1 MRIHVSL
8 LAFCVALAGCKSS
21 VDSANIDSVVVS
33 SNPTAAAV
41 RLNGEAV
48 GRTPTTIKLDR
59 TKNYE
64 LQIGKGGYL
73 TETSE
78 LKPRLITTSEGIE
91 FGFPAAVKVNLTKT
105 PAEGEAG
112 VPVADNPEFKKLSKK
127 ALGEEAAAKESLQS
141 DIAATKEAAVKI
153 QAALAAREAAAQ
165 ARLAEISKSIADAK
179 ASKGKDEAAKAKLAE
194 AELALAQATAEAEAA
209 RASAE
214 KNLKTVEAR
223 RAALAGSDTK
233 VAQAKAVVVKA
244 KAAAQTGDDR
254 LGKLEQNYSSEIKAL
269 KESQANAAIAIKAL
283 SARADEL
290 NRLAT
295 QDPKGKQSDDARKL
309 AEANK
314 ALEAQKAA
322 TAKAN
327 EALAKAKADA
337 AKNSTAASEKAV
349 AKANAE
355 VEAMQAKLAEA
366 SQAAEKAV
374 TDARAQAEAKLAE
387 ANKAAEKAVADARL
401 DAEAKLAEANKAAA
415 EARAQ
420 AEAFKY
426 SEFSSRYALLESKRR
441 AKTISEEDFK
451 AALAGLRKELGL

>member
-41 RLNGEAV
+41 RINGEAV

-64 LQIGKGGYL
+64 LQVGKGGYL

-105 PAEGEAG
+105 PAAGEAG

-127 ALGEEAAAKESLQS
+127 ALGEDAAAKESLQS
-141 DIAATKEAAVKI
+141 DIAATKEAATKI
-153 QAALAAREAAAQ
+153 QAALAAREAATQ
-165 ARLAEISKSIADAK
+165 ARLAEISKSLADAK

-194 AELALAQATAEAEAA
+194 AELALAQATADAEAA
-209 RASAE
+209 RADAE

-223 RAALAGSDTK
+223 RAALAGSETK
-233 VAQAKAVVVKA
+233 VAQAKAGVVKA
-244 KAAAQTGDDR
+244 KSAALTGDDR
-254 LGKLEQNYSSEIKAL
+254 LGKLEQNYSSEMKAL
-269 KESQANAAIAIKAL
+269 KDSQANAAIAIKAL

-290 NRLAT
+290 NRRSSSNVKEVSADSEKDLAKT
-295 QDPKGKQSDDARKL
+295 RQEL
-309 AEANK
+309 A
-314 ALEAQKAA
+314 AQKTAA
-322 TAKAN
+322 
-327 EALAKAKADA
+327 AKAKQDAD
-337 AKNSTAASEKAV
+337 
-349 AKANAE
+349 
-355 VEAMQAKLAEA
+355 
-366 SQAAEKAV
+366 
-374 TDARAQAEAKLAE
+374 AKLAE

-415 EARAQ
+415 AARAQ
-420 AEAFKY
+420 AEALKY

-441 AKTISEEDFK
+441 AKAISEEDFK
-451 AALAGLRKELGL
+451 AALSGLRKELGL

>member
-8 LAFCVALAGCKSS
+8 LAFCVALVGCKSS

-41 RLNGEAV
+41 RVNGEAV

-64 LQIGKGGYL
+64 LQVGKGGFI

-91 FGFPAAVKVNLTKT
+91 FGFPAAVKVNLTKI

-112 VPVADNPEFKKLSKK
+112 VPAADSPEFKKLSKK

-141 DIAATKEAAVKI
+141 DIATTKEAALKI

-165 ARLAEISKSIADAK
+165 ARLAEISKSIAAAK
-179 ASKGKDEAAKAKLAE
+179 AAKGKDESAKAKLAE
-194 AELALAQATAEAEAA
+194 AELALAQATAEAAAA
-209 RASAE
+209 RAAAE
-214 KNLKTVEAR
+214 KNLKSVEAR
-223 RAALAGSDTK
+223 AAALAAPQNK
-233 VAQAKAVVVKA
+233 VAQAKAVVMQA
-244 KAAAQTGDDR
+244 KAAAVSGEDR
-254 LGKLEQNYSSEIKAL
+254 LGKLEQTYAAEMKAL
-269 KESQANAAIAIKAL
+269 KDSQDNAAIAIKAL

-290 NRLAT
+290 NRRSSSNV
-295 QDPKGKQSDDARKL
+295 K
-309 AEANK
+309 E
-314 ALEAQKAA
+314 A
-322 TAKAN
+322 TADSEKD
-327 EALAKAKADA
+327 LAKARLDLAAQKTAA
-337 AKNSTAASEKAV
+337 AK
-349 AKANAE
+349 AKQDAD
-355 VEAMQAKLAEA
+355 AKLAA
-366 SQAAEKAV
+366 
-374 TDARAQAEAKLAE
+374 

-415 EARAQ
+415 DARAQ
-420 AEAFKY
+420 AEALKY

-441 AKTISEEDFK
+441 AKAISEEDFK
-451 AALAGLRKELGL
+451 AALSGLRKELGL

>member
-41 RLNGEAV
+41 RINGEAV

-64 LQIGKGGYL
+64 LQVGKGGYL

-105 PAEGEAG
+105 PAAGEAG

-127 ALGEEAAAKESLQS
+127 ALGEDAAAKESLQS
-141 DIAATKEAAVKI
+141 DIAATKEAATKI
-153 QAALAAREAAAQ
+153 QAALAAREAATQ
-165 ARLAEISKSIADAK
+165 ARLAEISKSLAEAK

-194 AELALAQATAEAEAA
+194 AELALAQATADADAA
-209 RASAE
+209 RADAE

-223 RAALAGSDTK
+223 RAALAGSETK
-233 VAQAKAVVVKA
+233 VAQAKAGVVKA
-244 KAAAQTGDDR
+244 KSAALTGDDR
-254 LGKLEQNYSSEIKAL
+254 LGKLEQNYSSEMKAL
-269 KESQANAAIAIKAL
+269 KDSQANAAIAIKAL

-290 NRLAT
+290 NRRAT
-295 QDPKGKQSDDARKL
+295 QDPKGKQSDDALKL

-314 ALEAQKAA
+314 SLEAQKAA

-337 AKNSTAASEKAV
+337 AKNSTAAAEKAV
-349 AKANAE
+349 AQANAE
-355 VEAMQAKLAEA
+355 VEAMQ
-366 SQAAEKAV
+366 
-374 TDARAQAEAKLAE
+374 TKLAE

-415 EARAQ
+415 AARAQ
-420 AEAFKY
+420 AEALKY

-441 AKTISEEDFK
+441 AKAISEEDFK
-451 AALAGLRKELGL
+451 AALSGLRKELGL

>member
-41 RLNGEAV
+41 RVNGEAV

-64 LQIGKGGYL
+64 LQVGKGGFI

-91 FGFPAAVKVNLTKT
+91 FGFPAAVKVNLTKV
-105 PAEGEAG
+105 PAAGEAG

-127 ALGEEAAAKESLQS
+127 ALGEDAAAAKNDLQS

-165 ARLAEISKSIADAK
+165 ARLAEIAKSIADAK
-179 ASKGKDEAAKAKLAE
+179 ASKGKDESAKARLAE
-194 AELALAQATAEAEAA
+194 AELALAQATADAEAA
-209 RASAE
+209 RADAE

-223 RAALAGSDTK
+223 RAALAGSETK

-254 LGKLEQNYSSEIKAL
+254 LGKLEQNYASEMKSL
-269 KESQANAAIAIKAL
+269 KDSQANASIAIKAL

-290 NRLAT
+290 NRRSSLDA
-295 QDPKGKQSDDARKL
+295 KGGQSEDARKL

-327 EALAKAKADA
+327 EALAKAKAEA
-337 AKNSTAASEKAV
+337 AKNSTAAAEQAV
-349 AKANAE
+349 AQANAE
-355 VEAMQAKLAEA
+355 VQAMQ
-366 SQAAEKAV
+366 
-374 TDARAQAEAKLAE
+374 AKLAE

-415 EARAQ
+415 DARAQ
-420 AEAFKY
+420 AEALKY

-441 AKTISEEDFK
+441 AKAITEEDFK
-451 AALAGLRKELGL
+451 AALSGLRKELGL

>member
-41 RLNGEAV
+41 RINGEAV

-64 LQIGKGGYL
+64 LQVGKGGYL

-105 PAEGEAG
+105 PAAGEAG

-127 ALGEEAAAKESLQS
+127 ALGEDAAAKESLQS
-141 DIAATKEAAVKI
+141 DIAATKEAATKI
-153 QAALAAREAAAQ
+153 QAALAAREAATQ
-165 ARLAEISKSIADAK
+165 ARLAEISKSLADAK
-179 ASKGKDEAAKAKLAE
+179 ASKGKDESAKAKLAE
-194 AELALAQATAEAEAA
+194 AELALAQATADAEAA
-209 RASAE
+209 RADAE

-223 RAALAGSDTK
+223 RAALAGSETK
-233 VAQAKAVVVKA
+233 VAQAKAGVVKA
-244 KAAAQTGDDR
+244 KSAALTGDDR
-254 LGKLEQNYSSEIKAL
+254 LGKLEQNYSSEMKAL
-269 KESQANAAIAIKAL
+269 KDSQANAAIAIKAL

-290 NRLAT
+290 NRRSSSNVKEVSADSEKDLAKT
-295 QDPKGKQSDDARKL
+295 RQEL
-309 AEANK
+309 A
-314 ALEAQKAA
+314 AQKTAA
-322 TAKAN
+322 
-327 EALAKAKADA
+327 AKAKQDAD
-337 AKNSTAASEKAV
+337 
-349 AKANAE
+349 
-355 VEAMQAKLAEA
+355 
-366 SQAAEKAV
+366 
-374 TDARAQAEAKLAE
+374 AKLAE

-415 EARAQ
+415 AARAQ
-420 AEAFKY
+420 AEALKY

-441 AKTISEEDFK
+441 AKAISEEDFK
-451 AALAGLRKELGL
+451 AALSGLRKELGL

>member
-8 LAFCVALAGCKSS
+8 LAFCVALVGCKSS

-64 LQIGKGGYL
+64 LQVGKGGFI

-91 FGFPAAVKVNLTKT
+91 FGFPAAVKVNLTKV
-105 PAEGEAG
+105 PEAGEAG
-112 VPVADNPEFKKLSKK
+112 VPPADNPEFKKLSKK
-127 ALGEEAAAKESLQS
+127 ALGEEAVAKSDLQA

-165 ARLAEISKSIADAK
+165 ARLAEIAKSIAEAK
-179 ASKGKDEAAKAKLAE
+179 AAKGKDESAKAKLAE
-194 AELALAQATAEAEAA
+194 AELALAQATADAEAA

-223 RAALAGSDTK
+223 RAALAGSETK
-233 VAQAKAVVVKA
+233 VVQAKAVVVKA
-244 KAAAQTGDDR
+244 KAAAQSGDDR
-254 LGKLEQNYSSEIKAL
+254 LGKLEQTYASEMKSL
-269 KESQANAAIAIKAL
+269 KDSQANAAIAIKAL

-290 NRLAT
+290 NRRASLDA
-295 QDPKGKQSDDARKL
+295 KGNQSEDARKL

-327 EALAKAKADA
+327 EALAKAKTEA
-337 AKNSTAASEKAV
+337 AKNSTAAAEQAV

-366 SQAAEKAV
+366 
-374 TDARAQAEAKLAE
+374 
-387 ANKAAEKAVADARL
+387 NKAADKAVADERQ
-401 DAEAKLAEANKAAA
+401 DAAAKIAEANKAAA
-415 EARAQ
+415 EARAK
-420 AEAFKY
+420 AEALKY

-441 AKTISEEDFK
+441 SKAISEEDFK
-451 AALAGLRKELGL
+451 AALAGLRQELGL

>member
-21 VDSANIDSVVVS
+21 VDSANIDTVVVS
-33 SNPTAAAV
+33 SSPTAAAV

-64 LQIGKGGYL
+64 LQVGKGGYL
-73 TETSE
+73 TETSD

-91 FGFPAAVKVNLTKT
+91 FGFPAAVKVNLTKS

-127 ALGEEAAAKESLQS
+127 ALGEDAAAKESLQS

-153 QAALAAREAAAQ
+153 QAALAAREAAAK
-165 ARLAEISKSIADAK
+165 ARLAEISKSIADTK
-179 ASKGKDEAAKAKLAE
+179 ASKGKDESAKAKLAE
-194 AELALAQATAEAEAA
+194 AELALAQATADAEAA

-214 KNLKTVEAR
+214 KNLKSVEAR
-223 RAALAGSDTK
+223 RAALAGSETK

-244 KAAAQTGDDR
+244 KAAAQTSDDR
-254 LGKLEQNYSSEIKAL
+254 LGKLEQNYATEMKAL
-269 KESQANAAIAIKAL
+269 KDSQANAAIAIKAL

-295 QDPKGKQSDDARKL
+295 QDSKGKQSEDARKL

-322 TAKAN
+322 NAKAN
-327 EALAKAKADA
+327 EALANAKAEA
-337 AKNSTAASEKAV
+337 AKNSAAAAEKAAEKAV

-355 VEAMQAKLAEA
+355 VEAMQ
-366 SQAAEKAV
+366 
-374 TDARAQAEAKLAE
+374 AKLAE

-415 EARAQ
+415 AARAQ
-420 AEAFKY
+420 AEAAKY

-441 AKTISEEDFK
+441 NKAISEEDFK
-451 AALAGLRKELGL
+451 AALSGLRKELGL

>member
-48 GRTPTTIKLDR
+48 GRTPTTIRLDR

-64 LQIGKGGYL
+64 LQVGKGGYL

-91 FGFPAAVKVNLTKT
+91 FGFPAAVKVNLTKV

-112 VPVADNPEFKKLSKK
+112 VPPADSPEFKKLSKK
-127 ALGEEAAAKESLQS
+127 ALGEEAAAKEGLQA

-165 ARLAEISKSIADAK
+165 ARLAEISKSIAEAK
-179 ASKGKDEAAKAKLAE
+179 AAKGEDETAKAKLAE
-194 AELALAQATAEAEAA
+194 AEIALAQATAQAEAA
-209 RASAE
+209 RAEAE

-223 RAALAGSDTK
+223 RAALAASDGK
-233 VAQAKAVVVKA
+233 VVQAKAVVAQAKAA
-244 KAAAQTGDDR
+244 TQSGDDR
-254 LGKLEQNYSSEIKAL
+254 LAKLEQTYSAEMKSL
-269 KESQANAAIAIKAL
+269 KDSQNNASIAIKAL
-283 SARADEL
+283 AARADEL
-290 NRLAT
+290 NRVAT
-295 QDPKGKQSDDARKL
+295 QDTKGKQSEEARKL
-309 AEANK
+309 ADANK

-322 TAKAN
+322 TTKAN
-327 EALAKAKADA
+327 EALAKAKAEA
-337 AKNSTAASEKAV
+337 AKNSAAEKAA
-349 AKANAE
+349 AKANAD

-366 SQAAEKAV
+366 NKAAEKAAA
-374 TDARAQAEAKLAE
+374 DARAQAEAKLAE

-415 EARAQ
+415 AARAQ
-420 AEAFKY
+420 AEALKY

-441 AKTISEEDFK
+441 SKAISEEDFK
-451 AALAGLRKELGL
+451 AALAALRKELGL